1 MSYKFKIAICD
12 DSETD
17 RMIIRVKL
25 QQYLSM
31 HDYSIEIDEFIS
43 GDELLSSDIAVY
55 GLVIL
60 DIYMHGTNGIK
71 TAQTLIKKNE
81 DISIILCSDHNA
93 YAAESYDIGAIRYLL
108 KPISQEKFY
117 QSLDVFFE
125 AYAEKDRIFYRSMR
139 VEHAISK
146 RNVLWIEAQGKKSII
161 HTMDEA
167 IETTN
172 SFAEYTKLTD
182 SGEFVRPIRYAIVRK
197 GAVSSRQWNELILK
211 DGTQIPIGRTYR
223 VEIDKVFK
231 NIQ

>member
-17 RMIIRVKL
+17 RMIIKIKL

-31 HDYSIEIDEFIS
+31 HDYMIEIDEFTS
-43 GDELLSSDIAVY
+43 GDELLSSDIEVY

-60 DIYMHGTNGIK
+60 DIYMHGTNGIE
-71 TAQTLIKKNE
+71 TAQKLIKRNE
-81 DISIILCSDHNA
+81 NISIILCSDYNIF
-93 YAAESYDIGAIRYLL
+93 AAESYDIGAIRYLL

-117 QSLDVFFE
+117 QSLDVFFD
-125 AYAEKDRIFYRSMR
+125 AYAEKDRIFYRSMH

-161 HTMDEA
+161 HTMNEA

-172 SFAEYTKLTD
+172 SFAEYTKLVD
-182 SGEFVRPIRYAIVRK
+182 SEDFVRPIRYAIVRK

-223 VEIDKVFK
+223 IEIDKTFK
-231 NIQ
+231 KNQ